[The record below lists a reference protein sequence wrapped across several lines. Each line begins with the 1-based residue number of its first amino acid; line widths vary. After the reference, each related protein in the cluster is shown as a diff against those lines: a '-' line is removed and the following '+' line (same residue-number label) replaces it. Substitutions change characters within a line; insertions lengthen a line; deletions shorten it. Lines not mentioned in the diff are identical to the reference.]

1 MSPRT
6 STRTGTVSGRGI
18 RRPPVVSVADQHA
31 DWLRLLRPDGP
42 FLTVSVLSDAMEQGL
57 DVVPAETTARLRQAW
72 LEVQAA
78 PDLLRPAWVDLIFT
92 ELLRWP
98 AGVLAADGLLPDELR
113 SWGGEQARPDAV
125 VYGPDPASGRAERL
139 LVYRR
144 RWDEPLTRATRD
156 QPSMVEQ
163 AAMLCR
169 RRGVPLALL
178 TDGRFWVLVHAKPG
192 GPTSTAIFDADLW
205 LEEPALLRAFA
216 SLLGA
221 SRLLP
226 PPVQPDGTSSASL
239 TGLFERTA
247 NAQTQVTDTLGDQVR
262 QAVELLVG
270 EFARLDRESGGA
282 LLATV
287 PERQIYRATLTVMM
301 RLVFL
306 LYAEEQRLL
315 PVLDPVYSAGYA
327 VAGLYTQLDE
337 LHQLH
342 GDEIADRSPAAWP
355 RLLALFTAVHRG
367 CDHPDLRIP
376 AYGGSLFD
384 PATYPWLPALKV
396 TDRVSHRILDA
407 LLLLKQRGRTPER
420 LSYKGLGVEQIGHVY
435 EGLLE
440 YSCKKVDEPYVGLI
454 GGLEPEIPL
463 SLLEAEHAKGQD
475 SFTAWLKK
483 VSGASQAQLRKA
495 FAYQPTTSEIGDLD
509 SACDNNADL
518 AARVRPFLGLLRR
531 DLRDIPTVFP
541 TGSVLFTQVGDR
553 RATGTH
559 YTPRPLAEEVVEHT
573 LAPLVYSPGPADGA
587 EPGVWQAKSWDE
599 LLKLKVVDPAM
610 GSGAFLVS
618 ACRYLADRV
627 LDAWERDGLPCEVEA
642 TVGSDYD
649 RDSLHLHALRLVAA
663 RCLYGVDRDDMAV
676 ELAKL
681 SLWLVTLAKDK
692 PFGFLDHALRCG
704 DSLVGLISESQ
715 VVAFHLD
722 PERGRTL
729 NNRLAGQIDELA
741 TSILTEVTELRERI
755 EATTVNDP
763 REAEEKAALLTRADN
778 LTTRLRLAADAVAGA
793 ALSTAGKSEDAFD
806 TRLTSIA
813 DEVMT
818 ALNGDATAE
827 QTARTTID
835 GWLKGTSRPE
845 PIRPLHW
852 PLEFPEVMRRGG
864 FDAVMGNPPFIGGK
878 RISGALGT
886 DLREYLKQRI
896 ANDKAGHADLC
907 SYFLLRGHTV
917 AFKGR
922 VGIIATNTIA
932 QGDTREVG
940 LDQLYK
946 KGWSVYRA
954 VKSQP
959 WSGTATLEVSLLWS
973 GRPGSTERRVLDGIQ
988 VEEITPSL
996 DARSRM
1002 SGNPRRLAD
1011 NADRSF
1017 IGCYVLGKGF
1027 LLTPV
1032 AARHLIDKDP
1042 RNKKVI
1048 YPYLNGE
1055 DLNSSPDC
1063 SASRWVIDFN
1073 DMGEDEA
1080 ASFPDCFEIVEQQVK
1095 PERQRRNSDDSFVLR
1110 KPLPQRYWQY
1120 ADKRPAL
1127 RRATIGL
1134 DRVIAIVLVSK
1145 YLTPM
1150 LVKTGQIFAH
1160 KLAIVADSRPA
1171 ALCLLTSATHQAW
1184 TFFRSS
1190 TLETRLNYSPS
1201 DVYETFPRPKLT
1213 EQMEKVGEELHQF
1226 RSRLMLDRQ
1235 LGLTDLYNFVHDP
1248 AEQDSEI
1255 QRMRELHVEI
1265 DEAVREA
1272 YTLDEEREPATREYE
1287 AKKASSALPAWSEID
1302 LAHGFYDHGQGVRWS
1317 IGPQAR
1323 LDVLD
1328 KLLALNFYRY
1338 EQEDKAGLHSGRKS
1352 TKGKRVKP
1360 AATQPASA
1368 QATTD
1373 SFDGA
1378 LFQPPNTLF

>member
-1 MSPRT
+1 M
-6 STRTGTVSGRGI
+6 
-18 RRPPVVSVADQHA
+18 ADQHA

-42 FLTVSVLSDAMEQGL
+42 FLTVSVLSDVMEQGL

-98 AGVLAADGLLPDELR
+98 AGVLAADGRLPDELR
-113 SWGGEQARPDAV
+113 SWGGDQARPDAV
-125 VYGPDPASGRAERL
+125 VYGPDPASGQAERL

-156 QPSMVEQ
+156 QPSMIEQ

-192 GPTSTAIFDADLW
+192 GPTSTAIFDTDLW

-226 PPVQPDGTSSASL
+226 PPVQQDGIPSASL
-239 TGLFERTA
+239 AGLFERTA

-287 PERQIYRATLTVMM
+287 PERQVYRATLTVMM

-315 PVLDPVYSAGYA
+315 PVLDPVYAAGYA
-327 VAGLYTQLDE
+327 VSSLYTQLDE
-337 LHQLH
+337 AHQLH

-396 TDRVSHRILDA
+396 TDLVIHRILDA
-407 LLLLKQRGRTPER
+407 LLLLKPKQRGRTPER
-420 LSYKGLGVEQIGHVY
+420 LSYKGVGVEQIGHVY

-440 YSCKKVDEPYVGLI
+440 YSCKKVDEPHVGLI
-454 GGLEPEIPL
+454 GAQEPEIPL
-463 SLLEAEHAKGQD
+463 SLLEAEHAKD
-475 SFTAWLKK
+475 EESFAEWLKK
-483 VSGASQAQLRKA
+483 VCGASQTQLRKA
-495 FAYQPTTSEIGDLD
+495 LAYRPTTSEIGDLG
-509 SACDNNADL
+509 SACDNNAEL

-531 DLRDIPTVFP
+531 DLRGIPTVFP
-541 TGSVLFTQVGDR
+541 RGSVLFTQVGDR

-587 EPGVWQAKSWDE
+587 EHGVWQAKPWEE

-627 LDAWERDGLPCEVEA
+627 LDAWERDGLPREVEA
-642 TVGSDYD
+642 ALGAEYD
-649 RDSLHLHALRLVAA
+649 RDTLHLYALRLVAA
-663 RCLYGVDRDDMAV
+663 RCVYGVDRDDMAV

-681 SLWLVTLAKDK
+681 SMWLVTLAKDK

-729 NNRLAGQIDELA
+729 NNRLAGEIDELA
-741 TSILTEVTELRERI
+741 SSILTEATELRERI

-763 REAEEKAALLTRADN
+763 REAEEKATLLARADG
-778 LTTRLRLAADAVAGA
+778 LTARLRLAADAVAGA

-813 DEVMT
+813 DEVIAALHGDTTKET
-818 ALNGDATAE
+818 A
-827 QTARTTID
+827 ARTTID
-835 GWLKGTSRPE
+835 SWLKGPSRPE

-878 RISGALGT
+878 RISGALGS

-907 SYFLLRGHTV
+907 SYFLLRNHTV
-917 AFKGR
+917 APKGR

-940 LDQLYK
+940 LDQLQE

-959 WSGTATLEVSLLWS
+959 WAGTASLEVSLLWS
-973 GRPGSTERRVLDGIQ
+973 GQPGKKEPRILDG
-988 VEEITPSL
+988 VEVSGITPSL
-996 DARSRM
+996 DQRSRL
-1002 SGNPRRLAD
+1002 SGNPRHLYF
-1011 NADRSF
+1011 NANQSF
-1017 IGCYVLGKGF
+1017 QGCIVLGMGF
-1027 LLTPV
+1027 ILSPTE
-1032 AARHLIDKDP
+1032 ARSLVEHDH
-1042 RNKKVI
+1042 RNTKVLF
-1048 YPYLNGE
+1048 PYLNGE
-1055 DLNSSPDC
+1055 DLNSRPDH

-1073 DMGEDEA
+1073 DMTEKEA
-1080 ASFPDCFEIVEQQVK
+1080 QRYPDCFAIIESKVK
-1095 PERQRRNSDDSFVLR
+1095 PERQRTKPDGNFALR

-1127 RRATIGL
+1127 REAIKDL
-1134 DRVIAIVLVSK
+1134 NRVLAIARVSK
-1145 YLTPM
+1145 TAMASFVP
-1150 LVKTGQIFAH
+1150 TGQVLNDKIVVFATDQAAH
-1160 KLAIVADSRPA
+1160 LALIDSAIHVEWAWRHSGTLKADLQYA
-1171 ALCLLTSATHQAW
+1171 
-1184 TFFRSS
+1184 
-1190 TLETRLNYSPS
+1190 PS
-1201 DVYETFPRPKLT
+1201 DCFETFPQPKLT
-1213 EQMEKVGEELHQF
+1213 EHMEKCGEELHTV
-1226 RSRLMLDRQ
+1226 RSASMTAQQ
-1235 LGLTDLYNFVHDP
+1235 LGLTALYNLVNNP
-1248 AEQDSEI
+1248 SVQGPEI
-1255 QRMRELHVEI
+1255 KRIRELHVEI
-1265 DEAVREA
+1265 DESVREA
-1272 YTLDEEREPATREYE
+1272 YMLDEEYEPLIREYE
-1287 AKKASSALPAWSEID
+1287 AQKASSPLPTWSEID
-1302 LAHGFYDHGQGVRWS
+1302 LAHGFYDHGQGVRWTIS
-1317 IGPQAR
+1317 PQAR

-1338 EQEDKAGLHSGRKS
+1338 KQEEKAGLHAGRKS
-1352 TKGKRVKP
+1352 AKGKLVKP
-1360 AATQPASA
+1360 ATLQVAPAGMTA
-1368 QATTD
+1368 TD

-1378 LFQPPNTLF
+1378 LFQPPDTLF